1 MAFDSASSCDHRPA
15 QRRNKL
21 WTILLAT
28 LLVVGR
34 SDPIAAQSDDEPT
47 KAAIGRAIDFL
58 LTQQKDSGAI
68 TMGQH
73 DTAMTALSIMSMASV
88 GTTASDP
95 TPRGKAMRR
104 ALDFVLQDD
113 RRNKEGYFGE
123 KDGSRMYG
131 HGITTLMLSE
141 MLGMG
146 ADQQQD
152 EKIERACR
160 EGIDLIL
167 KAQRRSKQG
176 AYRGGWRYTPDA
188 ADSDLSVSVWQ
199 LMALRS
205 AKTDGID
212 VPSSAIELA
221 IQYLKRSCTT
231 PLDPSGTPTKEITG
245 FAYTPGSGDIQYSM
259 TAAGILAMQVCGQYD
274 SPLVAQAT
282 KWLQDHPPAWGT
294 RYFLYGTYYYAQGMH
309 QQGGEVAETARRLVR
324 EALLPKQN
332 PDGGWTPEGEEA
344 GGSRIYATSMAI
356 LSLSVDHHYLP
367 IYQR

>member
-1 MAFDSASSCDHRPA
+1 
-15 QRRNKL
+15 
-21 WTILLAT
+21 
-28 LLVVGR
+28 
-34 SDPIAAQSDDEPT
+34 
-47 KAAIGRAIDFL
+47 
-58 LTQQKDSGAI
+58 
-68 TMGQH
+68 
-73 DTAMTALSIMSMASV
+73 
-88 GTTASDP
+88 
-95 TPRGKAMRR
+95 
-104 ALDFVLQDD
+104 
-113 RRNKEGYFGE
+113 
-123 KDGSRMYG
+123 
-131 HGITTLMLSE
+131 
-141 MLGMG
+141 
-146 ADQQQD
+146 
-152 EKIERACR
+152 
-160 EGIDLIL
+160 
-167 KAQRRSKQG
+167 
-176 AYRGGWRYTPDA
+176 
-188 ADSDLSVSVWQ
+188 SVSVWQ

-221 IQYLKRSCTT
+221 IQYLKRSCTA

-259 TAAGILAMQVCGQYD
+259 TSAGILAMQVCGQYD

-309 QQGGEVAETARRLVR
+309 QQGGEVAQTARRLVR